1 LKRTIS
7 VAPMMDCTDRH
18 DRYLLRLI
26 SRHVL
31 LYSEMIPVGTL
42 IYGDRDRCL
51 ACDPFEQPL
60 ALQIGGSDPVQMA
73 QCARFGEDYG
83 YKEINM
89 NVGCPSKRVQSGR
102 FGACLMV
109 QPELVAECIGAM
121 RQAVRVPVTVK
132 CRIGVD
138 DHDSFEA
145 LCGFVE
151 KVSNAGC
158 GIFIIHARKA
168 WLNGVSPRQNRRL
181 PPLRHETVYALKR
194 QFPHLMIIIN
204 GGVTNLDS
212 AEQHLKSVDGV
223 MIGRGA
229 YDNPYLL
236 ADVDRRFYNDQ
247 GPVASRA
254 SILEHYIDYCERQ
267 LAAGCRLPRLA
278 RHVLGLFHG
287 QPRAKAWR
295 RSLTEYMHH
304 PNAGVGVIR
313 EAAREVLSVA
323 S

>member
-1 LKRTIS
+1 
-7 VAPMMDCTDRH
+7 MDCTDRH

-26 SRHVL
+26 SRHAL